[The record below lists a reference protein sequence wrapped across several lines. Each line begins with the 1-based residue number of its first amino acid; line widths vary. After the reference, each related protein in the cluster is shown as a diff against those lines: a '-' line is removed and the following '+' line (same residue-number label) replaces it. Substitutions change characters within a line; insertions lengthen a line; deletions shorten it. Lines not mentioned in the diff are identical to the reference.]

1 MPTRYQSWLTW
12 LRASTAEHVVLWA
25 LGLLLTVSG
34 YFLWQVVGAFIHF
47 FAFGSGEGHQ
57 DQGLLVSAGCLAL
70 HVGVLSWLAWRR
82 VLYTTR
88 WAWALNVGVA
98 VSLFAFFVFSPWYAA
113 PRDSTYRRYSFVQG
127 GQRYEITLEHPG
139 HVFDLSDVP
148 NRKNGSTTSLLMGN
162 YRERHDTLFFHEWA
176 GARHGFLY
184 QRTLVGFENSTRPIP
199 LTRENDIK
207 PWSLR

>member
-12 LRASTAEHVVLWA
+12 LRASTAGHVVLWA

-139 HVFDLSDVP
+139 HVFDLSDVT
-148 NRKNGSTTSLLMGN
+148 NRKNGSTTSALVKRLVQKSHLPDV
-162 YRERHDTLFFHEWA
+162 E
-176 GARHGFLY
+176 ARPCTG
-184 QRTLVGFENSTRPIP
+184 
-199 LTRENDIK
+199 K
-207 PWSLR
+207 PFGMR